1 MKLKAI
7 FHDAF
12 LFLGIVIEGLLLL
25 QTHIFMEKGKF
36 GYMLVTGC
44 LAIVPIAIV
53 IWVMR
58 RKKTQEKKIKEKHKA
73 LLRSK
78 GITLKV
84 DLNSCEICESK
95 QNVHYTRMDVPAYSF
110 KTRLYSPTS
119 LDEPDLPHQS
129 LHSQEIN
136 ACEALTNPDRMNEP
150 LSYERCHCTVKVTL
164 DYRGKQ
170 TQFVSEPI
178 IMDRSSLGV
187 FLALQKDGVIY
198 INPKNEED
206 YFFDLDF
213 LKQE

>member
-36 GYMLVTGC
+36 GYMLVTGS

-53 IWVMR
+53 VWVMR
-58 RKKTQEKKIKEKHKA
+58 RKKIQEKKIKEKHKA

-136 ACEALTNPDRMNEP
+136 AFEALTNPDRMSEP
-150 LSYERCHCTVKVTL
+150 LSYERCHCTVKVIL

-187 FLALQKDGVIY
+187 FLALQKDGIIY
-198 INPKNEED
+198 INPKDEED

>member
-12 LFLGIVIEGLLLL
+12 LFLGIAIEGLLLL

-36 GYMLVTGC
+36 GYMLVTGS
-44 LAIVPIAIV
+44 LAIAPIALV
-53 IWVMR
+53 VWAMR
-58 RKKTQEKKIKEKHKA
+58 RKKIQEKDNKEKHKA

-84 DLNSCEICESK
+84 DLNNCEIYESK
-95 QNVHYTRMDVPAYSF
+95 ETVHYTPMDIPAYSF

-119 LDEPDLPHQS
+119 LEEPDLPYQS
-129 LHSQEIN
+129 LHSQEVN
-136 ACEALTNPDRMNEP
+136 ASEALTNPDRMYEP
-150 LSYERCHCTVKVTL
+150 LSYERCHCIVNVTL

-170 TQFVSEPI
+170 MQFFSEPI

-187 FLALQKDGVIY
+187 FLALQKNGIIY
-198 INPKNEED
+198 INPMDEED

>member
-12 LFLGIVIEGLLLL
+12 LFLGIAIEGLLLL

-36 GYMLVTGC
+36 GYMLVTGS

-53 IWVMR
+53 VWVMR

-95 QNVHYTRMDVPAYSF
+95 QNVHYTRIDVPAYSF

-150 LSYERCHCTVKVTL
+150 LSL

-198 INPKNEED
+198 INPKDEED